1 MTGNDAASP
10 SKCNT
15 VDIHVYVAQ
24 LEQRVQEQASLIQL
38 LKEKVAGL
46 EESSAATQTHSS
58 GTMSTY
64 AKVAR
69 TSATRPDAVVITGS
83 RLSEISAVQITRQA
97 NFFVTRINP
106 SVSAAELTL
115 DLLTYA
121 SELRSAVCSKMK
133 TKHASYSSFSFYFTV
148 PEDQKHVISSDAA
161 WPQGVLVKP
170 FAGKLLKDYVLEKY
184 DSLDPEGS
192 SVPKESK
199 STVSSASTHGSSKSA
214 NDKADKTKRN
224 PASLSGKSG
233 SVIPPGRGS
242 KTTPTANS
250 ANTSSKP
257 TPTANIGSPKNGVLT
272 RAQKTG

>member
-10 SKCNT
+10 SKYNT

-106 SVSAAELTL
+106 SVSAAELTR

-133 TKHASYSSFSFYFTV
+133 TKHASYSSFHLTV
-148 PEDQKHVISSDAA
+148 PEDQKHLISSDAA

-192 SVPKESK
+192 SVLKESK

-242 KTTPTANS
+242 K
-250 ANTSSKP
+250 P